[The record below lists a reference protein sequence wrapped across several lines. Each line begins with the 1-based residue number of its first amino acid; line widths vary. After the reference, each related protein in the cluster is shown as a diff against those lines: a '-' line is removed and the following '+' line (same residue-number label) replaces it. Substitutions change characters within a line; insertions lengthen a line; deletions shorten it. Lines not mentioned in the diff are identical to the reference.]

1 MSRLLLDEQPLLVMP
16 NLACKIGLNEA
27 MILQQIHY
35 WNQINQKSNNNYRD
49 GNYWT
54 FNSYEKWQLQFPF
67 WSIKTIQRTI
77 ANLEK
82 LKVVVTG
89 NYNKLKIDR
98 TKWYRI
104 DKNVLELLETSSMG
118 HIDLTN
124 MTEWLNE
131 VDSLTKPLPETN
143 PKNNSEINLERYTIL
158 SDDENVCFKIYKDAF
173 TKKFNKVHMKVSASN
188 YILLQE
194 WVNNLANAEVMVS
207 EYREVVEEYFDK
219 LPKSNNGNI
228 VSFIKTSKRLFDV
241 DIIDSAI

>member
-35 WNQINQKSNNNYRD
+35 WNQINQKANNNYRD

-158 SDDENVCFKIYKDAF
+158 SDDDNVCFKIYKDAF
-173 TKKFNKVHMKVSASN
+173 TKKFNKVHMKISDSN
-188 YILLQE
+188 KIIIDE
-194 WVNNLANAEVMVS
+194 WLNSLADAEITVG

-228 VSFIKTSKRLFDV
+228 LAFIKTSKRLFDV

>member
-1 MSRLLLDEQPLLVMP
+1 MGSLLLDEQPLLVMP
-16 NLACKIGLNEA
+16 NLACKIGLKEA

-35 WNQINQKSNNNYRD
+35 WNQINQKANNNYRD

-77 ANLEK
+77 TNLEK
-82 LKVVVTG
+82 MKLIVAG

-104 DKNVLELLETSSMG
+104 DKDVLELLETSPLG
-118 HIDLTN
+118 QIDLNNITR
-124 MTEWLNE
+124 WLIQ

-143 PKNNSEINLERYTIL
+143 PKNNSEINPERYTIL

-173 TKKFNKVHMKVSASN
+173 TKKFNKVHMKISDSN
-188 YILLQE
+188 KIIIDE
-194 WVNNLANAEVMVS
+194 WLNSLADAEVTVG
-207 EYREVVEEYFDK
+207 EYREVVEGYFDK

-228 VSFIKTSKRLFDV
+228 LAFIKTSKRLFDV
-241 DIIDSAI
+241 DIVDSAI

>member
-194 WVNNLANAEVMVS
+194 WVNSLANAEVMVS

>member
-1 MSRLLLDEQPLLVMP
+1 MSKLLLDEQPLLIMP
-16 NLACKIGLNEA
+16 QLACKIGLNESI
-27 MILQQIHY
+27 ILQQIHY
-35 WNQINQKSNNNYRD
+35 WNQINQKMNNNYRD
-49 GNYWT
+49 GQYWT

-67 WSIKTIQRTI
+67 WSVKTIQRAI
-77 ANLEK
+77 GNLEK
-82 LKVVVTG
+82 FKLIISA

-104 DKNVLELLETSSMG
+104 DKNVLELLETSPIG

-131 VDSLTKPLPETN
+131 VDTLTKPLPETN
-143 PKNNSEINLERYTIL
+143 PKINSESNLERYTIL
-158 SDDENVCFKIYKDAF
+158 SDDDNVCFKIYKDAY
-173 TKKFNKVHMKVSASN
+173 TKKFNKEHMKVSASN

-194 WVNNLANAEVMVS
+194 WVNSLANAEVMVS

-228 VSFIKTSKRLFDV
+228 IAFIKTSKRLFDV